1 MHNFLIKRSLN
12 LVIVMFILSIVV
24 FLYIHLI
31 PGDPAAVML
40 GSETSLE
47 ALEELREK
55 LGLNEHLY
63 TQYFSWI
70 KEAMLGNIGMSI
82 HSHIPVTE
90 LIAQRLPVTLTL
102 AIMAFIISI
111 IVGIPLGIISAV
123 KNNTLTDYVV
133 MILALIG
140 LSVPEFW
147 AGLLLVMLF
156 SVKLG
161 WLPFAGFTIDMN
173 ILQNIKY
180 FILPAFAMGLIQSA
194 IVSRMT
200 RSSFLDVMDQ
210 DFIRTARAK
219 GLKERVVIFKHV
231 MKNSMLPII
240 TILGINF
247 GILLGG
253 TVVIEIVCNLPGL
266 GSLTVSSIMNRDYPV
281 IQGILMYIA
290 IIYLLVNFIVDIS
303 YGWLDPRIRY
313 S

>member
-1 MHNFLIKRSLN
+1 L
-12 LVIVMFILSIVV
+12 FILSIVI
-24 FLYIHLI
+24 FLYIRLI

-40 GSETSLE
+40 GSESTNPK
-47 ALEELREK
+47 AVQELRDN

-63 TQYFSWI
+63 VQYFSWI
-70 KEAMLGNIGMSI
+70 KLALQGNIGMSI
-82 HSHIPVTE
+82 HSHIPVSD
-90 LIAQRLPVTLTL
+90 LIAQRLPVTLSL
-102 AIMAFIISI
+102 AVMAFIISI

-123 KNNTLTDYVV
+123 KNNTFTDYVV
-133 MILALIG
+133 MFLALIG

-161 WLPFAGFTIDMN
+161 WLPFAGFSVDMN
-173 ILQNIKY
+173 ILQNLNY
-180 FILPAFAMGLIQSA
+180 FILPSFSMGLIQSA

-290 IIYLLVNFIVDIS
+290 IIYLLVNFIVDIL
-303 YGWLDPRIRY
+303 YGWLDPRIHY

>member
-1 MHNFLIKRSLN
+1 
-12 LVIVMFILSIVV
+12 
-24 FLYIHLI
+24 
-31 PGDPAAVML
+31 ML
-40 GSETSLE
+40 GSESTNPK
-47 ALEELREK
+47 AVKELRDTM
-55 LGLNEHLY
+55 GLNEHLY
-63 TQYFSWI
+63 VQYFSWI
-70 KEAMLGNIGMSI
+70 KQALQGNIGMSI
-82 HSHIPVTE
+82 HSHIPVSE
-90 LIAQRLPVTLTL
+90 LITQRLPVTLAL
-102 AIMAFIISI
+102 AVMAFIISI

-123 KNNTLTDYVV
+123 KNNTFTDYVV
-133 MILALIG
+133 MFLALIG

-161 WLPFAGFTIDMN
+161 WLPFAGFSVNMN
-173 ILQNIKY
+173 ILQNLNY
-180 FILPAFAMGLIQSA
+180 FILPSFSMGLIQSA

-219 GLKERVVIFKHV
+219 GLKERVIIFKHV

-290 IIYLLVNFIVDIS
+290 IIYLLVNFIVDIL
-303 YGWLDPRIRY
+303 YGWLDPRIHY

>member
-12 LVIVMFILSIVV
+12 LIVVMLILSVVV

-70 KEAMLGNIGMSI
+70 KEVLQGNMGMSI
-82 HSHIPVTE
+82 HSHIPVTD

-102 AIMAFIISI
+102 AIMAFVISI
-111 IVGIPLGIISAV
+111 IVGIPLGIISAI
-123 KNNTLTDYVV
+123 KNNTLIDYVV

-156 SVKLG
+156 SVKLD

-173 ILQNIKY
+173 LLQNIKY
-180 FILPAFAMGLIQSA
+180 FIIPAFAMGLIQSA

-219 GLKERVVIFKHV
+219 GLKESVVIFKHV
-231 MKNSMLPII
+231 MKNSMLPVI

-253 TVVIEIVCNLPGL
+253 TVVIEIVTNLPGL